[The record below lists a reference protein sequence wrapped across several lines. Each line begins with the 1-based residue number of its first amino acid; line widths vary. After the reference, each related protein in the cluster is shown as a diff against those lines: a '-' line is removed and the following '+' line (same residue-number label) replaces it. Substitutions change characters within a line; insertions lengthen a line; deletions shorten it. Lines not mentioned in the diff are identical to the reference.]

1 MKYLRKYYLIF
12 FILLFIMMIWLNYQS
27 YRRTEKI
34 VRENFET
41 EIELIKNN
49 VFNSLENAFAA
60 YSISE
65 IVLNQE
71 MEENSQIL
79 LAEYA
84 ENQDPISWN
93 LTELKAQMPD
103 YEIYIINDQLKIIST
118 TLKADLG
125 MDFSQYR
132 EFSKLL
138 YSRLKSGRFAADK
151 LDLAQNTGL
160 INKYSYQAT
169 SDGRYLFEL
178 SIDISKRFP
187 ILGDFNIFAKA
198 EELVHKYEQLR
209 SINFYKFGQDSNRVG
224 ILKSSNPDELEP
236 VSAKVKAVI
245 KKTVLENKIQN
256 SSFKENDY
264 QVTDFYLP
272 FLVKGEET
280 DSEWWNSFVVR
291 VRYDNQNLL
300 NELSQERKNIIFKI
314 IIVLISF
321 IIFSMIM
328 HYFIKNTETIA
339 YHDCLTGLPNR
350 QAFQEYFN
358 QSNIRKAKEKT
369 AILYLDLDGFKEIND
384 NYGHEIGDK
393 LLQIAAGRLKNSIR
407 PKDKVSRIGGDE
419 FTILLT
425 NIKNSEDVE
434 IIIDKIEDIIS
445 EPYQIDGHKI
455 NISCSI
461 GYSIANNT
469 ADSLKKLL
477 NKADKAMYE
486 IKSEKNKME

>member
-1 MKYLRKYYLIF
+1 
-12 FILLFIMMIWLNYQS
+12 
-27 YRRTEKI
+27 
-34 VRENFET
+34 
-41 EIELIKNN
+41 
-49 VFNSLENAFAA
+49 
-60 YSISE
+60 
-65 IVLNQE
+65 

-93 LTELKAQMPD
+93 LTDLKAKMPD
-103 YEIYIINDQLKIIST
+103 YEIYIINDQLKIINT

-125 MDFSQYR
+125 MDFSRYR

-138 YSRLKSGRFAADK
+138 YSRLESGSFAADK
-151 LDLAQNTGL
+151 LDLGQNTGL

-169 SDGRYLFEL
+169 SDSRYLFEL

-187 ILGDFNIFAKA
+187 ILGDFNIFANA
-198 EELVHKYEQLR
+198 EELVEKYEQLQ

-224 ILKSSNPDELEP
+224 LLKSSNPDDLEP
-236 VSAKVKAVI
+236 VSAAVKTMI
-245 KKTVLENKIQN
+245 KTTVLENEIQN
-256 SSFKENDY
+256 SSFAEANY

-300 NELSQERKNIIFKI
+300 QELSQERTNIIFKI
-314 IIVLISF
+314 IVVLISF
-321 IIFSMIM
+321 IIFSIIM

-358 QSNIRKAKEKT
+358 QKNLRKPKGKT
-369 AILYLDLDGFKEIND
+369 AILYLDLDGFKGVND
-384 NYGHEIGDK
+384 KYGHEIGDK
-393 LLQIAAGRLKNSIR
+393 LLQIVAGRLKNSIR
-407 PKDKVSRIGGDE
+407 SKDKVSRIGGDE

-425 NIKNSEDVE
+425 NIKKTGDVE
-434 IIIDKIEDIIS
+434 MIIDKIENIIS

-455 NISCSI
+455 KISCSI
-461 GYSIANNT
+461 GYSIANNSS
-469 ADSLKKLL
+469 DSLKKLL
-477 NKADKAMYE
+477 NQADKAMYE
-486 IKSEKNKME
+486 IKNEKNKME